1 MATTTKTKK
10 ATVSKTLNEGVK
22 VKRFSQ
28 VMKDGS
34 INWSDEASSFL
45 SDVKSVKDKMYDYD
59 LDCDRQQQALQLYY
73 GYVLSTLYHFEAQTT
88 DKNGKFTKPK
98 RISNNVFND
107 LIIENLGQYWYE
119 KHANNIT
126 AYRQVYEF
134 TQVENFD
141 DWFKPNGFAEDT
153 DFEITKPQIIKFFD
167 KFEVSII
174 HITFAKDFTGI
185 FYPSLKTLYSKYGF
199 KINKDGQP
207 EKRDPKA
214 SNGANK
220 RKEEKPTD
228 KKANAEKAVQM
239 VKGFLNALDLKP
251 SDPNFKIEALTLF
264 GNVIDN
270 IALKEA
276 NKK

>member
-1 MATTTKTKK
+1 MTNTNTKTKK
-10 ATVSKTLNEGVK
+10 ATVSKTLNKNVK
-22 VKRFSQ
+22 VERFSQ
-28 VMKDGS
+28 VMQDGS

-59 LDCDRQQQALQLYY
+59 LDCDRKQQALQLYY

-126 AYRQVYEF
+126 AYRQVYEI

-153 DFEITKPQIIKFFD
+153 DFEITKPQVIKFFG
-167 KFEVSII
+167 KFDVSII

-207 EKRDPKA
+207 EKRELKA

-239 VKGFLNALDLKP
+239 VKGFLDAMGLKP
-251 SDPNFKIEALTLF
+251 SDKMEAISIF
-264 GNVIDN
+264 GQTVEKLAQI
-270 IALKEA
+270 EA